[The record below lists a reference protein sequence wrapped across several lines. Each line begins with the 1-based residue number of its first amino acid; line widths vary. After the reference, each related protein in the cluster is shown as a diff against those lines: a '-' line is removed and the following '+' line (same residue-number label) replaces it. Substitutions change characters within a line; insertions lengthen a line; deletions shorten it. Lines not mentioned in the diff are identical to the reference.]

1 MKTTIKIV
9 KHIEFTKQ
17 EQKILKDINLEPLE
31 QIILIET
38 QPKKLIDILI
48 EINPTKQEHKDFI
61 MELIKELKRWILK
74 KLMNNIKL

>member
-48 EINPTKQEHKDFI
+48 EINPDKQEHKDFI
-61 MELIKELKRWILK
+61 MELIKELKR
-74 KLMNNIKL
+74 